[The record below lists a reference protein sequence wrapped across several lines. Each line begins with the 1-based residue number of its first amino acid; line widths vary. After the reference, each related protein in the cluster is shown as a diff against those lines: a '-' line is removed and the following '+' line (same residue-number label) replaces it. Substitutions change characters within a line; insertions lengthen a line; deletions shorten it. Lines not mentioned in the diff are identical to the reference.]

1 MGLVDFDKLASFGW
15 DLEVFVAIV
24 QLSATRNQFL
34 NNNCE

>member
-1 MGLVDFDKLASFGW
+1 MDLVDLDILAMFRW

-24 QLSATRNQFL
+24 QLSETRNQFL